1 MVDGRLKEAQSM
13 QMNVVRITRFRILAT
28 GLAGSVV
35 ALILGL
41 TLTGLSQGRVWQ
53 SDDRALPAIVLRSQ
67 ADNKP
72 ASLAKNE
79 GHLSTE
85 YGRPLAEAIQMLE
98 TRYYF
103 VITYEDPRYVHASEI
118 EDVTEKIRRG
128 PDKFGPGK
136 GPRVIVPKG
145 GVLSFDYDEALARQ
159 SDYHLTLVQQL
170 VDANL
175 AQGNAGRFRVEQ
187 QGALIH
193 VIPTAIKNERGKVV
207 AQSSVLDAV
216 ISVPKAERS
225 GMQTLDAIC
234 AAVSQVTGTKVVFS
248 GGPFNNLY
256 LRYRNEEGI
265 TRKPARDALAEIL
278 AKIGNGS
285 LLSWQLLYEPG
296 MKMYGLNVHVV
307 R

>member
-1 MVDGRLKEAQSM
+1 
-13 QMNVVRITRFRILAT
+13 
-28 GLAGSVV
+28 
-35 ALILGL
+35 
-41 TLTGLSQGRVWQ
+41 
-53 SDDRALPAIVLRSQ
+53 
-67 ADNKP
+67 
-72 ASLAKNE
+72 LAKNK

-98 TRYYF
+98 DRYGF
-103 VITYEDPRYVHASEI
+103 VITYEDPRYMHASEI
-118 EDVTEKIRRG
+118 EDVTEKVRRDL
-128 PDKFGPGK
+128 DKFKPGK
-136 GPRVIVPKG
+136 APRVIVPKG
-145 GVLSFDYDEALARQ
+145 GILSFDYDETLARK
-159 SDYHLTLVQQL
+159 SDYHLILVQQL
-170 VDANL
+170 VAANS

-234 AAVSQVTGTKVVFS
+234 AAVSQVTGTKVVFF

-256 LRYRNEEGI
+256 LRYRNEEEI
-265 TRKPARDALAEIL
+265 TREPARAALAEIL
-278 AKIGNGS
+278 AKIGKGTP
-285 LLSWQLLYEPG
+285 LSWQLLYDPG
-296 MKMYGLNVHVV
+296 MKMYGLNIHVV